1 MRAVVVLLTLAM
13 AGPAAAQPYLG
24 MAQARDAQASADAM
38 TARNRDVAITNEL
51 AVLQARAQ
59 ADQALSNL
67 QAARIAPVL
76 PPVTRGAGGPP
87 AVIDTSKLVSIPAA
101 LLAQSN
107 ARVRAAAANRR
118 LSASPAGGNG
128 LLR

>member
-87 AVIDTSKLVSIPAA
+87 AVLDTSKLVSIPDAR
-101 LLAQSN
+101 LAQSN

-118 LSASPAGGNG
+118 
-128 LLR
+128 